1 MRHERVDDTVK
12 VAITPGFVNYQFSSL
27 GVGQWVADWWP
38 SNNGDLDRH
47 FECDPRVVV
56 PRSELFVDARGIRSA
71 RRLSQERF
79 EHVLVDVGR
88 RADFDVPYVLAIAF
102 EKASW
107 VL

>member
-1 MRHERVDDTVK
+1 
-12 VAITPGFVNYQFSSL
+12 
-27 GVGQWVADWWP
+27 
-38 SNNGDLDRH
+38 
-47 FECDPRVVV
+47 
-56 PRSELFVDARGIRSA
+56 
-71 RRLSQERF
+71 LSQERF

>member
-1 MRHERVDDTVK
+1 MSEIPSD
-12 VAITPGFVNYQFSSL
+12 FVNYLVFFF
-27 GVGQWVADWWP
+27 GRGAVVADWWP

-56 PRSELFVDARGIRSA
+56 PRSELFVDGRGIRSA

>member
-1 MRHERVDDTVK
+1 MSEIPSD
-12 VAITPGFVNYQFSSL
+12 FVNYLVFFF
-27 GVGQWVADWWP
+27 GRGAVVADWCP
-38 SNNGDLDRH
+38 SNNGDLVRQ
-47 FECDPRVVV
+47 FECDPRVVAL
-56 PRSELFVDARGIRSA
+56 RSELFVDAGNRSA

>member
-1 MRHERVDDTVK
+1 MPFVVIGVTLIVLPPAKQSTERKSAACAGPMSEIAMVT
-12 VAITPGFVNYQFSSL
+12 SSGTSSATL
-27 GVGQWVADWWP
+27 
-38 SNNGDLDRH
+38 
-47 FECDPRVVV
+47 RVVV

-71 RRLSQERF
+71 RRLLQERF

-88 RADFDVPYVLAIAF
+88 RADFDVSYVLAIAF